1 MIRSGTM
8 NTIHEM
14 SIQGKSIHAIAR
26 ALGIARNTVRRY
38 LRGTPIAAPRAK
50 RGSILDPYKKQIRT
64 WITEDHLYNC
74 EVMFS
79 RLQAQGYAGGLSTIK
94 AYVQTLRPAKVGHY
108 PIQRY
113 ETKPGEQMQYD
124 WGEFQYE
131 KDGKEHKLY
140 GFAAI
145 LGYSRMRFIT
155 FVKRCD
161 TPTMIR
167 CMMGALEYFEG
178 LPQAALTDRMKSV
191 FLHMDGSTPI
201 WNPVFADFAACLGMA
216 ARVCKP
222 RKPQTKGKIERSV
235 GIIKDGFWPGVRFTD
250 IDDLNEQ
257 ARAWCDRLNQKV
269 HRTTQCV
276 PMDRW
281 IEEQLRPLPTD
292 YAWERFGAE
301 ERKVSWDGFLSY
313 DGVLYGLPAE
323 PPVAGTVVHVRERH
337 QQLRVFSKGSLIAT
351 LNKRPRS
358 QEIVLHPDQFSKVSP
373 TGSARKT
380 PQPLGHQLTPP
391 TVEIRNLAEY
401 DQLFSLEVA
410 P

>member
-1 MIRSGTM
+1 
-8 NTIHEM
+8 
-14 SIQGKSIHAIAR
+14 
-26 ALGIARNTVRRY
+26 
-38 LRGTPIAAPRAK
+38 
-50 RGSILDPYKKQIRT
+50 
-64 WITEDHLYNC
+64 
-74 EVMFS
+74 
-79 RLQAQGYAGGLSTIK
+79 
-94 AYVQTLRPAKVGHY
+94 
-108 PIQRY
+108 
-113 ETKPGEQMQYD
+113 
-124 WGEFQYE
+124 
-131 KDGKEHKLY
+131 
-140 GFAAI
+140 
-145 LGYSRMRFIT
+145 MRFIT

-191 FLHMDGSTPI
+191 FLQMDGTTPI

-250 IDDLNEQ
+250 SDDLNEQ

-301 ERKVSWDGFLSY
+301 DGIRQL
-313 DGVLYGLPAE
+313 GWLPVLRWGALWITGRATGGRIGRPGARTPAAVARLFARQADCHPAE
-323 PPVAGTVVHVRERH
+323 TAS
-337 QQLRVFSKGSLIAT
+337 FSADGAT
-351 LNKRPRS
+351 P
-358 QEIVLHPDQFSKVSP
+358 
-373 TGSARKT
+373 
-380 PQPLGHQLTPP
+380 
-391 TVEIRNLAEY
+391 
-401 DQLFSLEVA
+401 
-410 P
+410 